1 MGAVADK
8 TLLTPEDLLAMP
20 DEKSYELI
28 DGKLV
33 ERNMGVLSSWVGGR
47 LYRQLA
53 EFVEGHDL
61 GWVFPADVGFQC
73 FPGSTRTVRKTDV
86 AFIRSGRFPGEQL
99 PEGYSR
105 IAPDLA
111 VEVISPND
119 LAYKVD
125 EKVDAYLK
133 AGVRL
138 VWVAHPHTRTVL
150 IYRSDGSVGL
160 VREADELSGE
170 DVVPGFRCPVA
181 AIFPPEPSP
190 AAGNPT

>member
-20 DEKSYELI
+20 DERRFELI
-28 DGKLV
+28 DGEPV
-33 ERNMGVLSSWVGGR
+33 ERDMGALSGWVGG
-47 LYRQLA
+47 QI
-53 EFVEGHDL
+53 HDFLNQHCRANML

-73 FPGSTRTVRKTDV
+73 FPDRPRTLRKSDA
-86 AFIRSGRFPGEQL
+86 AFIRTGRLPNEQI
-99 PEGYSR
+99 PDGHIR

-111 VEVISPND
+111 VEVVSPSD
-119 LAYKVD
+119 LAYEVD
-125 EKVDAYLK
+125 EKVNAYLK

-138 VWVAHPHTRTVL
+138 VWVVNPHIRTVL

-181 AIFPPEPSP
+181 LIFPPEPSP